1 MNATQISYVALWS
14 KDLDANRAIFA
25 NILGIP
31 IAYEDENVVVFQTEG
46 AQLVLQ
52 RAIDADADLDGTIQ
66 FGISV
71 DNLDQVT
78 EALKANHL
86 TIEID
91 REEITQNQ
99 RVTIVRLGSG
109 QAVEFTGE

>member
-14 KDLDANRAIFA
+14 KDLEANRAVFA

-31 IAYEDENVVVFQTEG
+31 IAYEDDNVVVFQTEG
-46 AQLVLQ
+46 TQLVLQ
-52 RAIDADADLDGTIQ
+52 RAIDADADLDGTVQ

-71 DNLDQVT
+71 ENLDQVT
-78 EALKANHL
+78 EALKAGNL

-91 REEITQNQ
+91 REELTEHQ
-99 RVTIVRLGSG
+99 RVTILRLNSG
-109 QAVEFTGE
+109 QSVEFTGE

>member
-1 MNATQISYVALWS
+1 MNTTQISYVTLWS
-14 KDLDANRAIFA
+14 KDIKANRAMFA

-31 IAYEDENVVVFQTEG
+31 IAYEDDNVVVFQTEG

-52 RAIDADADLDGTIQ
+52 RAIDADAELDGTVQ

-78 EALKANHL
+78 EALKAGNL
-86 TIEID
+86 TIDID
-91 REEITQNQ
+91 REEIAQNQ
-99 RVTIVRLGSG
+99 RVTIVRLKSG
-109 QAVEFTGE
+109 QSVEITGE